1 VSAVFLNVAP
11 VFLLILLGW
20 TLARTKFVGA
30 KVGDALGEFVFKLPL
45 PLLIFRTLAEADFH
59 GASPFRLWIAYFTGV
74 AITWTVG
81 HLAARYLFGRDA
93 KIGVIAGMSSAFA
106 NNVFIGLPLVGLS
119 VGNDGIV
126 ALSILIAIHLPLMMV
141 VGTVLMESAAAK
153 VDGGGRRSIM
163 AVLKQVGSNLIR
175 NPLVIALFAGL
186 IMNGL
191 GLTLPSLAKNLVD
204 QIASTTAPL
213 ALISLGMTLT
223 QYPIRG
229 NLGLATVTAS
239 LKLMLMP
246 ACVFAVAHLLELSP
260 AWTMAIV
267 ITSSVPTGIN
277 AWLIAMRF
285 RAGQGMAASTI
296 SITTLFGVFTVSF
309 WMWLLG

>member
-1 VSAVFLNVAP
+1 MSAVFYNVAP
-11 VFLLILLGW
+11 IFILILLGW
-20 TLARTKFVGA
+20 LLVRSKFIGP
-30 KVGDALGEFVFKLPL
+30 KTGDALGEFVFKVPL

-81 HLAARYLFGRDA
+81 HLVARYVFGRDA

-106 NNVFIGLPLVGLS
+106 NNVFIGLPLVGRS

-141 VGTVLMESAAAK
+141 VGTVLMESAASK
-153 VDGGGRRSIM
+153 VDGGGRRSITT
-163 AVLKQVGSNLIR
+163 VLKQVGSNLIR

-186 IMNGL
+186 ALNGL
-191 GLTLPSLAKNLVD
+191 DVTMPPLIKNLVD
-204 QIASTTAPL
+204 QIAAVTAPV
-213 ALISLGMTLT
+213 ALMSLGMTLT

-246 ACVFAVAHLLELSP
+246 ACVYAVARLLDLSP

-267 ITSSVPTGIN
+267 LTSSVPTGIN

-296 SITTLFGVFTVSF
+296 SITTLFGVLSVSF
-309 WMWLLG
+309 WMWFLG

>member
-1 VSAVFLNVAP
+1 MSAVFYNVAP
-11 VFLLILLGW
+11 IFILILLGW
-20 TLARTKFVGA
+20 LLVRSKFIGP
-30 KVGDALGEFVFKLPL
+30 KTGDALGEFVFKVPL

-81 HLAARYLFGRDA
+81 HLVARYVFGRDA

-106 NNVFIGLPLVGLS
+106 NNVFIGLPLVGRS

-153 VDGGGRRSIM
+153 VDGGGRRSITT
-163 AVLKQVGSNLIR
+163 VLKQVGSNLIR

-186 IMNGL
+186 ALNGL
-191 GLTLPSLAKNLVD
+191 DVTMPPLIKNLVD
-204 QIASTTAPL
+204 QIAAVTAPV
-213 ALISLGMTLT
+213 ALMSLGMTLT

-246 ACVFAVAHLLELSP
+246 ACVYAVARLLDLSP

-267 ITSSVPTGIN
+267 LTSSVPTGIN

-296 SITTLFGVFTVSF
+296 SITTLLGVLSVSF
-309 WMWLLG
+309 WMWFLG

>member
-1 VSAVFLNVAP
+1 MSAVFFNVAP
-11 VFLLILLGW
+11 VFILILLGW
-20 TLARTKFVGA
+20 TLVKTKFIGS
-30 KVGDALGEFVFKLPL
+30 KTGDALGEFVFKLPL

-74 AITWTVG
+74 AITWTAG

-106 NNVFIGLPLVGLS
+106 NNVFIGLPLVSRS
-119 VGNDGIV
+119 VGDDGVV

-141 VGTVLMESAAAK
+141 IGTVLMESAASK
-153 VDGGGRRSIM
+153 VDGGGRRSIG

-186 IMNGL
+186 ALNGL
-191 GLTLPSLAKNLVD
+191 DMKMPLLIETLVD
-204 QIASTTAPL
+204 QIASTTAPV

-229 NLGLATVTAS
+229 NLGLSTVTAA

-246 ACVFAVAHLLELSP
+246 ACVYGMAHLLGLSS

-285 RAGQGMAASTI
+285 RSGQGMAASTI
-296 SITTLFGVFTVSF
+296 SITTLLGVFSVSF
-309 WMWLLG
+309 WLWLLG